1 MYSHALAVPFVHR
14 RRCAFFLARIT
25 QQVRSCEDVGP
36 ELLRAG
42 AALATIAAWGGAL
55 ALIVG

>member
-1 MYSHALAVPFVHR
+1 MHAHILAMPLVHR
-14 RRCAFFLARIT
+14 RRRAFFLACFT
-25 QQVRSCEDVGP
+25 QQVRSSPVVP

-42 AALATIAAWGGAL
+42 AALAAIVGWGSVL

>member
-1 MYSHALAVPFVHR
+1 MSAHSLAMPLSHR
-14 RRCAFFLARIT
+14 RRRAFFLACFT
-25 QQVRSCEDVGP
+25 QQVRSSGVVP

-42 AALATIAAWGGAL
+42 AALASIVAWGSLL

>member
-1 MYSHALAVPFVHR
+1 MSSHTLVMPLVHR
-14 RRCAFFLARIT
+14 RRRALFLAGIT
-25 QQVRSCEDVGP
+25 QQMRSAGVVP

-42 AALATIAAWGGAL
+42 GALAAILAWAGAL